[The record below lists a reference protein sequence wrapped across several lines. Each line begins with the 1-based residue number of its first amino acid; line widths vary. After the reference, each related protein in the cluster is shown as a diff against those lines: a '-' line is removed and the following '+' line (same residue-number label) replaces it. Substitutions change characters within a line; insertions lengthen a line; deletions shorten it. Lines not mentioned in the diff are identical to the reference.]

1 MHIAK
6 IENGEVAQVAH
17 YKIMFPDTS
26 FPPSGPNDDFIAA
39 NGCLHVSM
47 FKPHDRAT
55 QTLVACAP
63 HIIEGVVY
71 TVEVADRDPAEIAA
85 ETLMQAKA
93 QRQAEVDALI
103 VTTQSGKA
111 FDGHEDAQN
120 RMARAITASAPGEQT
135 LWVLADN
142 MPTLVSREELQEA
155 LRLAGTAQTEI
166 WVRPYL

>member
-6 IENGEVAQVAH
+6 IENGEVVQVAH

-26 FPPSGPNDDFIAA
+26 FPPSGPNEDFMAA

-55 QTLVACAP
+55 QKLIACNPYIAD
-63 HIIEGVVY
+63 GVVY
-71 TVEVADRDPAEIAA
+71 TVEVVDRDPAEIAT
-85 ETLMQAKA
+85 ETLAQAKA
-93 QRQAEVDALI
+93 QRQSEVDALI
-103 VTTQSGKA
+103 VTTESGKA
-111 FDGHEDAQN
+111 FDAHEDAQN
-120 RMARAITASAPGEQT
+120 RMSRAITASAPGEQT

-142 MPTLVSREELQEA
+142 MPTLVTREELQEA